1 MDMPLILKQA
11 VENLTAGLQQK
22 EIKKHAQRISLRYRN
37 EKQTANKAL
46 LNDTEAAVYAVS
58 RMPATF
64 GAVCSVFQ
72 STPFFENF
80 YPETMIDVGS
90 GTGSAVWA
98 AKCFFDFKQISC
110 LESKAAMRHIGE
122 KLFQE
127 GTDFFHASPE
137 WRDFDLRFSEFNQTA
152 DLVTA
157 SYVLN
162 ELEESFYEKAL
173 SALWQATK
181 QALVI
186 IEPGTS
192 ESFKRMKAF
201 RTFLINNG
209 AFIAA
214 PCPHNDLC
222 PNQWC
227 HFSCRIARS
236 KGHRLSKNAE
246 APYEDEKFTYLV
258 ALRNPSVA
266 KGMRVL
272 RSPFIEKGKV
282 TLSLCSTEGLREKIV
297 TKKDKNAYKTARKLK
312 WGDLFNPTE

>member
-1 MDMPLILKQA
+1 MILKQA
-11 VENLTAGLQQK
+11 VENLTAGLKQK
-22 EIKKHAQRISLRYRN
+22 EIKEHAQNISLRYRN
-37 EKQTANKAL
+37 EKETANKGLA
-46 LNDTEAAVYAVS
+46 NDTEAAVYAVS

-72 STPFFENF
+72 STPFFEHF

-98 AKCFFDFKQISC
+98 ANCFFDCEKMTC
-110 LESKAAMRHIGE
+110 LENKVAMRHIGE
-122 KLFQE
+122 KLFRE
-127 GTDFFHASPE
+127 GKEFFRSLPE
-137 WRDFDLRFSEFNQTA
+137 WREFDLRFSEFNQTA

-162 ELEESFYEKAL
+162 ELEESFYEKVL

-201 RTFLINNG
+201 RTFLINKG

-258 ALRNPSVA
+258 AVRNPSIA
-266 KGMRVL
+266 IGMRVL

-282 TLSLCSTEGLREKIV
+282 TLSLCSTEGIQNKII
-297 TKKDKNAYKTARKLK
+297 TKKDKDAYKTARKLK

>member
-11 VENLTAGLQQK
+11 VENLTAGLKQK
-22 EIKKHAQRISLRYRN
+22 ELKEHAQNISLRYRN
-37 EKQTANKAL
+37 EKETANKGLA
-46 LNDTEAAVYAVS
+46 NDTEAAVYAVS

-64 GAVCSVFQ
+64 GAVYSVFQ
-72 STPFFENF
+72 STPFFEHF

-98 AKCFFDFKQISC
+98 ANCFFDCEKMTC
-110 LESKAAMRHIGE
+110 LENKVAMRHIGE
-122 KLFQE
+122 KLFRE
-127 GTDFFHASPE
+127 GKEFFRSLPE
-137 WRDFDLRFSEFNQTA
+137 WREFDLRFSEFNQTA

-173 SALWQATK
+173 SALWQVTK

-258 ALRNPSVA
+258 AVRDPSVA

-282 TLSLCSTEGLREKIV
+282 TLSLCSTEGIQNKII
-297 TKKDKNAYKTARKLK
+297 TKKDKDAYKTARKLK

>member
-11 VENLTAGLQQK
+11 VENLTAGLKQK
-22 EIKKHAQRISLRYRN
+22 EIKEHAQNISLRYRN
-37 EKQTANKAL
+37 EKETANKGLA
-46 LNDTEAAVYAVS
+46 NDTEAAVYAVS

-98 AKCFFDFKQISC
+98 ANCFFDCEKMTC
-110 LESKAAMRHIGE
+110 LENKVAMRHIGE
-122 KLFQE
+122 KLFRE
-127 GTDFFHASPE
+127 GKEFFRSLPE
-137 WRDFDLRFSEFNQTA
+137 WREFDLRFSEFNQTA

-162 ELEESFYEKAL
+162 ELEESFYEKVL

-201 RTFLINNG
+201 RTFLINKG

-236 KGHRLSKNAE
+236 KGHRLSKNAK

-258 ALRNPSVA
+258 AVRDPSIA

-282 TLSLCSTEGLREKIV
+282 TLSLCATEGIQNKII
-297 TKKDKNAYKTARKLK
+297 TKKDKDAYKTARKLK

>member
-1 MDMPLILKQA
+1 MPLILKQA
-11 VENLTAGLQQK
+11 VENLTAGLKQK
-22 EIKKHAQRISLRYRN
+22 ELKEHAQNISLRYRN
-37 EKQTANKAL
+37 EKETANKGLA
-46 LNDTEAAVYAVS
+46 NDTEAAVYAVS

-72 STPFFENF
+72 STPFFEHF

-98 AKCFFDFKQISC
+98 ANCFFDCEKMTC
-110 LESKAAMRHIGE
+110 LENKIAMRHIGE
-122 KLFQE
+122 KLFRE
-127 GTDFFHASPE
+127 GKEFFRSLPE
-137 WRDFDLRFSEFNQTA
+137 WREFDLRFSEFNQTA

-162 ELEESFYEKAL
+162 EFEESFYEKAL

-258 ALRNPSVA
+258 AVRDPSVA

-282 TLSLCSTEGLREKIV
+282 TLSLCSTEGIQNKII
-297 TKKDKNAYKTARKLK
+297 TKKDKDVYKTARKLK